1 MNVSEG
7 VCTTRHFLT
16 IPSCFFETSLDVIN
30 DSSVERIMIALS
42 DSLNKKTFN
51 IEKRF
56 AVFYASVRLRNMV
69 PLFGSVLK
77 HVGKR

>member
-1 MNVSEG
+1 
-7 VCTTRHFLT
+7 
-16 IPSCFFETSLDVIN
+16 
-30 DSSVERIMIALS
+30 MIALS